1 MCIAINVKPLY
12 QLIGLH
18 NAACLCASSHCLMLG
33 YTTYMMLCVPL
44 LHAAQCNRDAS
55 PVVPSQRAK
64 SISDE
69 DSYKRGTIT
78 QQQQVQQQLERLTAA
93 VLQRVAQRLQQHS
106 EAATTLRLG
115 VRQRAADRKTRQCR
129 LPLQLLLLATGTAEQ
144 QRAAVAG
151 VQTLL
156 WGLFDKL
163 SMRAPYDISLISVGF
178 ADFQHAVVRQQ
189 SSSASA
195 SSSDGTAGGGFA
207 TSTQSAMSKFLCKSP
222 APDSTTAGSNGS
234 SGTSIAATATDI
246 GATASAAKTQRNTT
260 AAATATTAE
269 AAAASQERWDER
281 MTIVTIAATC
291 VRHCRDCGA
300 RVAVDDLQAHAQ
312 WHNGA

>member
-1 MCIAINVKPLY
+1 MCIVW
-12 QLIGLH
+12 
-18 NAACLCASSHCLMLG
+18 CFSMLR
-33 YTTYMMLCVPL
+33 TT
-44 LHAAQCNRDAS
+44 HCNRDAS

-78 QQQQVQQQLERLTAA
+78 QQQQVQQQLERLTPA
-93 VLQRVAQRLQQHS
+93 VLQRAAQRLQQHS

-115 VRQRAADRKTRQCR
+115 VRHRAAESRKTRQCR
-129 LPLQLLLLATGTAEQ
+129 LPLQLLLLTTGTAEQ
-144 QRAAVAG
+144 QRAAMAG

-163 SMRAPYDISLISVGF
+163 SLRAPYDISLISVGF
-178 ADFQHAVVRQQ
+178 ADFQHAAVRQQ
-189 SSSASA
+189 SSNASA
-195 SSSDGTAGGGFA
+195 NSSSGDGAAAGGFS

-222 APDSTTAGSNGS
+222 APDNTVTNNTGNSCG
-234 SGTSIAATATDI
+234 SGTTSTAVGAAA
-246 GATASAAKTQRNTT
+246 GAAKTQSSTTATT
-260 AAATATTAE
+260 AAATAE

-281 MTIVTIAATC
+281 MAIVTIAANC
-291 VRHCRDCGA
+291 VRNCRDCGA

-312 WHNGA
+312 WHAGA

>member
-1 MCIAINVKPLY
+1 
-12 QLIGLH
+12 
-18 NAACLCASSHCLMLG
+18 
-33 YTTYMMLCVPL
+33 
-44 LHAAQCNRDAS
+44 
-55 PVVPSQRAK
+55 VVPSQRAK

-78 QQQQVQQQLERLTAA
+78 QQQQVQQQLQRLTAA

-163 SMRAPYDISLISVGF
+163 SLRAPYDISLISVGF
-178 ADFQHAVVRQQ
+178 ADFQHAAVRQQ
-189 SSSASA
+189 SSSASTSSTT
-195 SSSDGTAGGGFA
+195 SSSGDGAAAGGGFA

-222 APDSTTAGSNGS
+222 AADSSTVANSTGNSSGSGTTSAGVGAAASAVKTQSSTTSVAAATTAG
-234 SGTSIAATATDI
+234 
-246 GATASAAKTQRNTT
+246 
-260 AAATATTAE
+260 

-281 MTIVTIAATC
+281 MTIVTIAANS
-291 VRHCRDCGA
+291 VRNCRDCGA

-312 WHNGA
+312 WHDGV